1 MNSNHSLSKLI
12 VTNFGPIHRANIE
25 LCPLSVFVGQSNTGK
40 SYLATLIYVLHKF
53 FHHLRSQLWYG
64 LHTKFD
70 SLLQSGSNDEINRW
84 SASLAQTA
92 NHLYDFKTDR
102 STSQHEIGLS
112 DPLGTYF
119 KSMISNL
126 DTALLEEEI
135 VRCFGLPLDDLCPMN
150 GESNP
155 HIVIHHVTDE
165 SDHDVEFQFLLQS
178 GNIESS
184 TTIPD
189 EMIVKL
195 RGDNINASHIF
206 SFLAE
211 PEDYLE
217 PDGSAINIRGSR
229 LLSAISPY
237 ISANIWE
244 PFAGYAY
251 YVPSE
256 RTGMMRV
263 LNAIVGGMIGH
274 SAMDGIRPSPHMD
287 ELTGVMTDFLE
298 VFTSLDAPQSNP
310 HLHQAEKSS
319 NQLQNICARMEG
331 KILKGTILTRNSEI
345 TNIPQFVYQPRESGN
360 PLPLKN
366 ASSTVSELAPIL
378 LYLRHKARSGDIL
391 IIEEPESHLHPEVQ
405 VQLTLE
411 IAAIV
416 NAGIRVIVTTHS
428 EWILE
433 ELANLVNLSSLD
445 KEDRVKIDENDE
457 ALDPK
462 DVGVFLFQEEEQ
474 ANGSTVK
481 RIDLDESSLYPSGY
495 DEVATAL
502 YNKSARIFNKREG

>member
-1 MNSNHSLSKLI
+1 M
-12 VTNFGPIHRANIE
+12 
-25 LCPLSVFVGQSNTGK
+25 
-40 SYLATLIYVLHKF
+40 
-53 FHHLRSQLWYG
+53 
-64 LHTKFD
+64 
-70 SLLQSGSNDEINRW
+70 
-84 SASLAQTA
+84 
-92 NHLYDFKTDR
+92 
-102 STSQHEIGLS
+102 
-112 DPLGTYF
+112 
-119 KSMISNL
+119 
-126 DTALLEEEI
+126 
-135 VRCFGLPLDDLCPMN
+135 
-150 GESNP
+150 
-155 HIVIHHVTDE
+155 
-165 SDHDVEFQFLLQS
+165 
-178 GNIESS
+178 
-184 TTIPD
+184 
-189 EMIVKL
+189 
-195 RGDNINASHIF
+195 
-206 SFLAE
+206 
-211 PEDYLE
+211 
-217 PDGSAINIRGSR
+217 
-229 LLSAISPY
+229 
-237 ISANIWE
+237 
-244 PFAGYAY
+244 
-251 YVPSE
+251 
-256 RTGMMRV
+256 
-263 LNAIVGGMIGH
+263 
-274 SAMDGIRPSPHMD
+274 
-287 ELTGVMTDFLE
+287 
-298 VFTSLDAPQSNP
+298 
-310 HLHQAEKSS
+310 
-319 NQLQNICARMEG
+319 
-331 KILKGTILTRNSEI
+331 GTILTRNSEI

-433 ELANLVNLSSLD
+433 ELANLVNLSSLV